1 MVVKAGAL
9 RNGVVVTKNPR
20 AAKEM
25 LGVALVVKPDM
36 VHVRV

>member
-1 MVVKAGAL
+1 MVKAGAL
-9 RNGVVVTKNPR
+9 RNGVVVTNPR

-25 LGVALVVKPDM
+25 LGVALAVKADM